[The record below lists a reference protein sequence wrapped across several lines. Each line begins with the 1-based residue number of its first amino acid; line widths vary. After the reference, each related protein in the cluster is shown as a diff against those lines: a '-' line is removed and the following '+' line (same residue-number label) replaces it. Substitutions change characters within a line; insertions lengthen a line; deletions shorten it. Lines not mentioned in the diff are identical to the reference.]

1 MIAIAT
7 IVAIIAIVAAVGA
20 VSILTSI
27 SLTQEA
33 SAAPLFGPGNCNKFF
48 HFFIKGKTPCTGF

>member
-1 MIAIAT
+1 
-7 IVAIIAIVAAVGA
+7 

-48 HFFIKGKTPCTGF
+48 HIFIKGKTPCTGF